1 MIASVVKQSSTLFQF
16 LFSETL
22 KKVSESLQKA
32 QKRLSKP
39 FGKKP
44 TPGTP
49 DSAIAECLEED
60 HVSAKA
66 EMEPKENRVS
76 ELSSNTDDK
85 KDTSTTP
92 NVTEAIKEKKTSG
105 LGEDD

>member
-1 MIASVVKQSSTLFQF
+1 MIASVVKQSSTLLQF

-66 EMEPKENRVS
+66 
-76 ELSSNTDDK
+76 DDK